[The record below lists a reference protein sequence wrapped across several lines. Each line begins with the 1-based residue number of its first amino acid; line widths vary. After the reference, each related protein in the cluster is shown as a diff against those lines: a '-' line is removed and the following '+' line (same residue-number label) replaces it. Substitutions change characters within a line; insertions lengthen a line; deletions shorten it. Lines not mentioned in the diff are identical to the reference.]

1 MRLSTINVKQ
11 LPNQITRPGYSRE
24 KHKIGIVHFGIG
36 AFHRAHMAAYTDDV
50 LAVEGGDWR
59 ILGVSLRSRIVHD
72 QLSPQDG
79 LYSLVERSSAGSK
92 VRIIGAVADVLVAS
106 EDRERVVSTLASA
119 DTHIVSFTIT
129 EKGYCRAPDGSLD
142 FHLADS
148 RSAYSYLAEAFARR
162 RDSGLAGLTL
172 LSCDN
177 LAANGEQLHR
187 LMAQYLEATA
197 PDVRAWFDENCA
209 CPSTMI
215 DRIVP
220 ATTQTDRAE
229 VEALLGLQDAAAVV
243 TEPFTQW
250 VIEDK
255 FAGPRPAWEK
265 HGVQIVANV
274 TAFETAK
281 LRMLNGAHSA
291 LAYLG
296 LQAGHEFVHQAV
308 ADTRLLQL
316 INRLMREEA
325 APSLMPTV
333 GLDLSEYADAL
344 IERFKNPALKHRLNQ
359 IAMDGSQKIPQR
371 WLETLAFHQHAG
383 LQCPAILTALAAWI
397 LHIRGDGHDVED
409 PMRNYFRDLWES
421 AGQTGI
427 TSALFGTNG
436 VFASA
441 WTGNPSDIAMLD
453 SFLHQECERQMA
465 KLS

>member
-1 MRLSTINVKQ
+1 MRLSSTNIEQ
-11 LPNQITRPGYSRE
+11 LPEQIIRPGYDRD
-24 KHKIGIVHFGIG
+24 KHAIGIVHFGIG
-36 AFHRAHMAAYTDDV
+36 AFHRAHMAVYADDV
-50 LAVEGGDWR
+50 LADEGGDWR
-59 ILGVSLRSRIVHD
+59 ILGVSLRSGSVRD
-72 QLSPQDG
+72 QMAPQDG
-79 LYSLVERSSAGSK
+79 LYSLVERSDNGSG

-106 EDRERVVSTLASA
+106 EARERVVSALASA
-119 DTHIVSFTIT
+119 GTHIVSFTIT
-129 EKGYCRAPDGSLD
+129 EKGYCRASDGALD
-142 FHLADS
+142 FALADS

-177 LAANGEQLHR
+177 LAANGAQLHR

-229 VEALLGLQDAAAVV
+229 VEALLGVQDAAAVV

-265 HGVQIVANV
+265 HGAQITSNV
-274 TAFETAK
+274 SDFETSK

-296 LQAGHEFVHQAV
+296 LQQGHEFVHEAV
-308 ADTRLLQL
+308 ADAELAAL
-316 INRLMREEA
+316 INRLMRNEA
-325 APSLMPTV
+325 APSLAPAD
-333 GLDLSEYADAL
+333 GQDLSQYADAL
-344 IERFKNPALKHRLNQ
+344 IERFKNPALNHKLIQ

-371 WLETLAFHQHAG
+371 WLETLAYHQQAG
-383 LQCPAILTALAAWI
+383 RQCPAILEALAAWI
-397 LHIRGDGHDVED
+397 MHIRGDDHVVDD
-409 PMRNYFRDLWES
+409 PMRDYLRELWKSEGS
-421 AGQTGI
+421 SGI
-427 TSALFGTNG
+427 ANALFGHNG
-436 VFASA
+436 TFAA
-441 WTGNPSDIAMLD
+441 VWTGTADDIATLN
-453 SFLHQECERQMA
+453 SY
-465 KLS
+465 LS